1 MEELEAQVQRDA
13 DNEPGRAVKYLC
25 AAVMVTAALLA
36 GVVRLSGMVRARAI
50 EAHALTEDLAP
61 EIDRQARADR
71 LVRTE
76 ATKTYVLAGL
86 AVLAGFA
93 LALLM
98 WKRIQKAR
106 ALALLAMLA
115 VLIYGVALT
124 WDYVFSDARADAPLG
139 LSALSIAL
147 AASSVVSIAF
157 LLHPSVRREF
167 FGDLSQLAETRR
179 AREGIWGLDAELQRR
194 EQAKRPG
201 TSDGDGDT

>member
-1 MEELEAQVQRDA
+1 MEETEEQVEYVPG
-13 DNEPGRAVKYLC
+13 NEPAHAVKYLC

-50 EAHALTEDLAP
+50 EAQALAENLDP
-61 EIDRQARADR
+61 EIDREARADR
-71 LVRTE
+71 LMRQE
-76 ATKTYVLAGL
+76 EIKASILAGL

-147 AASSVVSIAF
+147 AASSVVSIVF
-157 LLHPSVRREF
+157 LLHPAVRREF
-167 FGDLSQLAETRR
+167 FGDLKQLSETRR
-179 AREGIWGLDAELQRR
+179 AREGIWGLEGELERR
-194 EQAKRPG
+194 EQAKRPL
-201 TSDGDGDT
+201 DGDGDT